1 MLSSNDAADKP
12 AARCVDCG
20 RPIADEKV
28 FRVLRRGRDG
38 QRHVICRECADRRH
52 AEAKPAPLQI
62 QRTPPPPSVLTG
74 KRLAPKGPEGPESNG

>member
-1 MLSSNDAADKP
+1 MATDNGMADKL

-20 RPIADEKV
+20 REIADEQV

-38 QRHVICRECADRRH
+38 QRHVVCQECADRRH

-62 QRTPPPPSVLTG
+62 QRTPPPASVLTG
-74 KRLAPKGPEGPESNG
+74 KRLTPKGHE